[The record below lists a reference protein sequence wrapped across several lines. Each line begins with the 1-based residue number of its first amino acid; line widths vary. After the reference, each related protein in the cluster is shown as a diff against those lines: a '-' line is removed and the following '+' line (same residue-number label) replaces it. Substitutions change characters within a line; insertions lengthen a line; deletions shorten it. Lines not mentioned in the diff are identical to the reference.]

1 MYERKIFMFDVNN
14 TDMIK
19 TFIDLR
25 DLSKGDIVIPVY
37 LLIGNT
43 PYAIT
48 EIDDIEYCSSSMIK
62 VVFGSSNSVFKPY
75 GFPAS
80 DLIRFS
86 NVKRFSHYDEDKQ
99 FTTDY
104 VLFESDGIDEPTN
117 PLDENI
123 NKWYNL
129 ISDKILKIVEIKRR
143 NRLKHIMEE

>member
-1 MYERKIFMFDVNN
+1 MFDANN
-14 TDMIK
+14 TDLIK
-19 TFIDLR
+19 TLIDLR

-37 LLIGNT
+37 VLIGT
-43 PYAIT
+43 KPYALFEIN
-48 EIDDIEYCSSSMIK
+48 EIDYCSAGMIK
-62 VVFGSSNSVFKPY
+62 IVFGSSHSVFKPY
-75 GFPAS
+75 GFPAA

-104 VLFESDGIDEPTN
+104 VLFESNGVDEPNN

-129 ISDKILKIVEIKRR
+129 ISSKILKIVESKRKA
-143 NRLKHIMEE
+143 RLKHIMDE

>member
-1 MYERKIFMFDVNN
+1 MFDVNN
-14 TDMIK
+14 TDLIK

-25 DLSKGDIVIPVY
+25 NLSKGDIVIPVY
-37 LLIGNT
+37 VLIGNT
-43 PYAIT
+43 PYALN
-48 EIDDIEYCSSSMIK
+48 EMNEIEYCAASMIK

-86 NVKRFSHYDEDKQ
+86 NVKRFNYYDEEKQ
-99 FTTDY
+99 FMTDY
-104 VLFESDGIDEPTN
+104 VLFESDGIDEPNN

-129 ISDKILKIVEIKRR
+129 ISNKILKMVEFKRK
-143 NRLKHIMEE
+143 NRLKKLMEE